1 MLIKVS
7 KVSLFLALSAG
18 SLVARIVTAASDNN
32 SDVVVEALPETFSG
46 ATIELLKEF
55 ESEIAFQQ
63 VLFRDSIHR
72 KTHPY
77 VLFSTYDN
85 NNVYSLWS
93 TDGTEDGTQLIKET
107 SAGSSMNMAT
117 EYHGPEYKGKYYF
130 VWKDDSD
137 NDQLNLYTTEG
148 TQESTKVLTQLDT
161 TNSNSK
167 MPTEYVLFKN
177 KLYWIL
183 GSELWMTDGTAEN
196 TKLVEDF
203 QSITSGK
210 IHDLAVINNQYLLLA
225 DRSYGILLRS
235 DGKVDGSSTV
245 LTNNAPNLNL
255 RPNDRN
261 PTLKNGVVVFPA
273 SNGLWSTDG
282 TRANTKLIVE
292 DLKIQEICSDEI
304 HDGTKKAVFIDGS
317 RNILFITDGTTEG
330 TYPINVT
337 DTSTFEDANMEYVRV
352 SSSSLM
358 DTDIAISRAGD
369 ISFDDGEVEFANAAG
384 GGYDYGM
391 VSKFSGSLICG
402 PMFGNQNGRGIY
414 ELNSDGMSIWATTTN
429 DGDNDKSNN
438 IDLFHSFDSIWPMD
452 GVMLPNGRFLMYTW
466 HGANQIWL
474 SDGSSVGTK
483 LLVDFPGPQAAG
495 GQGFAVLSNN
505 VVLVRGASS
514 TQEKY
519 LYRLNI
525 PEGISP
531 NSLASSTVNSV
542 GMTSMMIHSL
552 LLSMGF
558 LSLLFAS
565 W

>member
-1 MLIKVS
+1 MLIKLS
-7 KVSLFLALSAG
+7 KLSLFLALSG
-18 SLVARIVTAASDNN
+18 TVARIASTTAADSD
-32 SDVVVEALPETFSG
+32 ELPETFSG
-46 ATIELLKEF
+46 ATIELITEF
-55 ESEIAFQQ
+55 DSEIAFKQ
-63 VLFRDSIHR
+63 VLFRDSIQR

-77 VLFSTYDN
+77 VLFSTYYNDN
-85 NNVYSLWS
+85 YSLWS
-93 TDGTEDGTQLIKET
+93 TDGTEDGTQLLKEA
-107 SAGSSMNMAT
+107 AGSSMNMAT

-130 VWKDDSD
+130 VWKDDDDGGSI
-137 NDQLNLYTTEG
+137 NLYTTQG
-148 TQESTKVLTQLDT
+148 TQDSTKVLTQLT

-167 MPTEYVLFKN
+167 MPTEYVLFNK

-203 QSITSGK
+203 KSITSGK

-235 DGKVDGSSTV
+235 DGRVDDGSSPPSML

-273 SNGLWSTDG
+273 ANGLWSTDG

-292 DLKIQEICSDEI
+292 DLPIQEICSDEI
-304 HDGTKKAVFIDGS
+304 HDGTIKKAVFIDDS
-317 RNILFITDGTTEG
+317 RNFLFLTDGTTEG

-337 DTSTFEDANMEYVRV
+337 DSSTFDDANMEYVRV
-352 SSSSLM
+352 SSSSLIG
-358 DTDIAISRAGD
+358 DDIAISRAGD
-369 ISFDDGEVEFANAAG
+369 ISIDDGEVEFANAAN

-391 VSKFSGSLICG
+391 VSKFSGTLICG
-402 PMFGNQNGRGIY
+402 PMFNNNAGRGIY
-414 ELNSDGMSIWATTTN
+414 ELTADGMSIWATTTD

-525 PEGISP
+525 PVEISP

-542 GMTSMMIHSL
+542 GMTSAMIHSL
-552 LLSMGF
+552 VLSMGF